1 MQNLLPQLLKEE
13 RIKSYKHKRL
23 AAALMLLMMI
33 FVIGSVFT
41 GSFYFLVFS
50 VRRDANLEVVRLE
63 KEIPDTEKQI
73 HTEFLETTSFLGT
86 ITVFDRGT
94 TTASL
99 GALIEQF
106 IPGVLVREVLYEKT
120 ETGKANI
127 SLRGV
132 AEKREDLISF
142 IERLRSVPNFTEVTS
157 PVANL
162 LKEEYLDFS
171 ITVTEILK
179 VTATSSKK

>member
-1 MQNLLPQLLKEE
+1 MQNLLPPLLREE

-23 AAALMLLMMI
+23 AALLVLLMI
-33 FVIGSVFT
+33 ILITGSVFT
-41 GSFYFLVFS
+41 GSFYFLVYF
-50 VRRDANLEVVRLE
+50 VRQDANLEVVRLE
-63 KEIPDTEKQI
+63 EEIPDTEKQI
-73 HTEFLETTSFLGT
+73 NAEFLETTSFLGT

-99 GALIEQF
+99 STLVEQF
-106 IPGVLVREVLYEKT
+106 IPGVLVREILYEKT
-120 ETGKANI
+120 ATDKAQI

-132 AEKREDLISF
+132 AEKRENLISF

-171 ITVTEILK
+171 ITITEVIK
-179 VTATSSKK
+179 TTATSSKK